1 MISIVL
7 AADKNYFYQLMVTM
21 ASILETKNP
30 DTDVEFYIFID
41 QDYTQQ
47 DKDRIDSF
55 LASKDVTAAHFLDVS
70 DVYADTDTH
79 HDRITTAA
87 YYRLKIPSSL
97 PDHNRCLYL
106 DVDTLVMTDLTDM
119 YERNLEDSYLMGVL
133 AAGYQED
140 ENYKCHK
147 AKILGIPNM
156 DTYLNSGVLVFNLA
170 RMRQDNLEAR
180 FDQLLA
186 EEFPDHDQDIL
197 NAACYG
203 AIKLLPPEYNAMTKY
218 EFEDDFYETDKAIP
232 KCWSKWEWD
241 KARKESTIVHFADQ
255 DKPWTNFAVPFA
267 KEWWHYAEVAGVAK
281 ECFDKYFDAHAA
293 NEVKIR
299 KLSLEKR
306 KSELERDS
314 AINERAQAIRDAET
328 MRGKLEETQEDLTTA
343 MLKHEESQRSLIEVV
358 SKLENVQQLHDKL
371 EVDLEAQLSLTKE
384 YEIKLS
390 EALAAQK
397 ATTEALTQMHN
408 QVAQLEVNIDRLKKE
423 NEQANT
429 HSDFLTQQLQKAKK
443 RASSLE
449 QSNSYRLGRALSAP
463 YRWIKRMLKG

>member
-55 LASKDVTAAHFLDVS
+55 LASKDVTPAHFLDVS

-97 PDHNRCLYL
+97 PDHSRCLYL
-106 DVDTLVMTDLTDM
+106 DVDTLVMTDLTGM

-218 EFEDDFYETDKAIP
+218 EFEDGFYETDKAIP

-267 KEWWHYAEVAGVAK
+267 KEWWRYAEVAGVAK

-314 AINERAQAIRDAET
+314 AINERAQAIRDAGT
-328 MRGKLEETQEDLTTA
+328 MRSRLEEAQKTYKKVEADLYAQQQLTQETEAKLALAQQTCKQLDD
-343 MLKHEESQRSLIEVV
+343 SLFQANSRI
-358 SKLENVQQLHDKL
+358 
-371 EVDLEAQLSLTKE
+371 VDLDCSLNDLQAKNKYLT
-384 YEIKLS
+384 S
-390 EALAAQK
+390 QAASLAAQ
-397 ATTEALTQMHN
+397 
-408 QVAQLEVNIDRLKKE
+408 
-423 NEQANT
+423 
-429 HSDFLTQQLQKAKK
+429 AKK
-443 RASSLE
+443 SQERIAALRA
-449 QSNSYRLGRALSAP
+449 SNSYRLGRALSAP
-463 YRWIKRMLKG
+463 FRWCKRVVKKLRTKNESA

>member
-21 ASILETKNP
+21 TSILETKNP

-106 DVDTLVMTDLTDM
+106 DVDTLVMTDLTGM

-241 KARKESTIVHFADQ
+241 KARKEPTIVHFADQ

-281 ECFDKYFDAHAA
+281 ECFDKYFDTHAA

-306 KSELERDS
+306 KSELERDN
-314 AINERAQAIRDAET
+314 AINEKAQAIRDAET
-328 MRGKLEETQEDLTTA
+328 MRSRLEEAQKTCKKVEADLCAQQQLTQETETKLALAQQTCKQLDD
-343 MLKHEESQRSLIEVV
+343 SLFQANSRI
-358 SKLENVQQLHDKL
+358 
-371 EVDLEAQLSLTKE
+371 VDLDCSLNDLQVKNKYLT
-384 YEIKLS
+384 S
-390 EALAAQK
+390 QAASLAAQ
-397 ATTEALTQMHN
+397 
-408 QVAQLEVNIDRLKKE
+408 
-423 NEQANT
+423 
-429 HSDFLTQQLQKAKK
+429 AKK
-443 RASSLE
+443 SQERIAALRV
-449 QSNSYRLGRALSAP
+449 SNSYRLGRALSAP
-463 YRWIKRMLKG
+463 FRWCKRVVKKLRTKNESS